1 MSLGSYAE
9 IAFNARQASIVF
21 ESVWPMEISSRS
33 ALPGDL
39 ETVQAIFSALAEEIA
54 EDRGASLQLAERRI
68 AVDSFV
74 QADGLLSEPDRRL
87 IVGVIDQVVVGV
99 AAVRVAM
106 FDSTK
111 VGVIDGYGVLE
122 DARGVGVGEAM
133 IDEVLA
139 FCQAAGCVG
148 VDADALPGARET
160 KNFFETFGFTA
171 RRLVVHHR
179 FKNDEASR

>member
-1 MSLGSYAE
+1 
-9 IAFNARQASIVF
+9 
-21 ESVWPMEISSRS
+21 MEISSRS
-33 ALPGDL
+33 AVPGDI
-39 ETVQAIFSALAEEIA
+39 ETIRAIFSVIAEEITD
-54 EDRGASLQLAERRI
+54 DRGASLQLAERRI
-68 AVDSFV
+68 AVDSFFKSE
-74 QADGLLSEPDRRL
+74 ALSASPDHRV
-87 IVGVIDQVVVGV
+87 IVGSVDEVVVGAV
-99 AAVRVAM
+99 AVRVAT

-133 IDEVLA
+133 IEEVLA
-139 FCQAAGCVG
+139 FCHAAGCVG

-179 FKNDEASR
+179 FKNDEAVSP